1 MVQLWVLIS
10 WAFVYE
16 KSTCLKGIFYWWS
29 HSFGGVW
36 RESTTIQIFT
46 VEGIL
51 SWWRFARTNWTSTFW
66 MVTHFIREFQ
76 FAVRHPKLEMSI
88 CSISI
93 HWENNNHTV
102 REFLSFHY
110 KLQSINKIFFLW
122 IRSQV
127 IPTFSMKLPK
137 LPRHGQMHSF
147 DRFLHPQVM

>member
-1 MVQLWVLIS
+1 MGADLLSFCLW
-10 WAFVYE
+10 E
-16 KSTCLKGIFYWWS
+16 KHMLKRNFLLMIPRFL
-29 HSFGGVW
+29 GGGGGW

-66 MVTHFIREFQ
+66 MVTNFIREFQ
-76 FAVRHPKLEMSI
+76 FVVRHPKLEMSI

-102 REFLSFHY
+102 RESPFFTINYRVY
-110 KLQSINKIFFLW
+110 KRFFSLW
-122 IRSQV
+122 LDSQV
-127 IPTFSMKLPK
+127 IPTFSKKLPK

-147 DRFLHPQVM
+147 DRFLHPQVT